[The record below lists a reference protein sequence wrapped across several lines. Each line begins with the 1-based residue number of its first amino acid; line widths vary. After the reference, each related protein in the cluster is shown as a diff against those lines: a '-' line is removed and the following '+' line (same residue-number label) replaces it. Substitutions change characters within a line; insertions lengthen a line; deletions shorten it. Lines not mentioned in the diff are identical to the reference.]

1 MAQSRRKDLHG
12 SVFVVVLVVVVGAMI
27 WLFSGLSVHRSG
39 PTQATHPVPPTAK
52 DATAAH

>member
-27 WLFSGLSVHRSG
+27 GLVSSLSVHRSG
-39 PTQATHPVPPTAK
+39 PTPAVHPAPAG
-52 DATAAH
+52 DAPSAR

>member
-27 WLFSGLSVHRSG
+27 WLFSSHSVHRNG
-39 PTQATHPVPPTAK
+39 PTRTAHPVPPTAK